1 MRITSININDG
12 SLSINYTPPS
22 SLVVSNKNSLTLLYS
37 ENCPYC
43 RKFLPIWEQSKEL
56 YGDQYEFVFV
66 DCDKTPDVSS
76 KYTFRGLPTMILA
89 NGTKELDR
97 TVGHQSFE
105 TFESF
110 IQKDKNKQKV
120 IVLTSLLKKNIFYE
134 NLTHNTRSNI
144 LNKTIYMTYKKNVPS
159 KVLSRWKTLNKD
171 YTIDFSLDKDCVA
184 FLKHYFNDHVANIFQ
199 SIEKGMYKADLWRLC
214 KLYIHGGVY
223 ADVDLVPHINIDKL
237 DKDVTF
243 YSCISIDKNSI
254 FQAFMI
260 NNSNPKNPLL
270 LHFIISFLCNN
281 PYEYLNGPTHDM
293 YKCLLYNLDNT
304 NIVSEKKYEI
314 NTVKIPINIGT
325 SKSTSKE
332 INLFYF
338 PNDIKYKIKL
348 KSKLKSNNSTD
359 RFNFKITNNKLI
371 ATRLDKKSGWN
382 TNHDVDICINT
393 KEIIYLF
400 TEKKGNNNSWVTSYV
415 VHNNIKILDS
425 RDLNYYNNKG
435 W

>member
-1 MRITSININDG
+1 MKIKKGSIVVFLLLIIIIV
-12 SLSINYTPPS
+12 LL
-22 SLVVSNKNSLTLLYS
+22 LV
-37 ENCPYC
+37 
-43 RKFLPIWEQSKEL
+43 I
-56 YGDQYEFVFV
+56 
-66 DCDKTPDVSS
+66 
-76 KYTFRGLPTMILA
+76 
-89 NGTKELDR
+89 
-97 TVGHQSFE
+97 
-105 TFESF
+105 
-110 IQKDKNKQKV
+110 
-120 IVLTSLLKKNIFYE
+120 LTSLLKKNIFYK

-281 PYEYLNGPTHDM
+281 PYEHLKGPTHDM